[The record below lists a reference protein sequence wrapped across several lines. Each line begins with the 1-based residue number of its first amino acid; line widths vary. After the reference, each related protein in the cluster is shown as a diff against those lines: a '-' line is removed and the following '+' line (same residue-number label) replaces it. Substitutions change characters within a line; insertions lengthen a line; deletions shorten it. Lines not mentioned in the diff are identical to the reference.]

1 MSSPMRLLHLCYG
14 KRCEYRSC
22 NNTINLVRPEF
33 GMFYCSDC
41 LTRYGTQDVSS
52 HRNVDFFL
60 IDRAAKQYKKNDS
73 RRIIVWKRNLCDIS
87 GERIGPVINLE
98 MVNPYINSKKGSSW
112 LSLGSHREEILV
124 SSLRAVSSSLLLEP
138 FQKALSK
145 ANKIALLAF
154 LVLQSQHHFYMTRY
168 VGQLHLAAL
177 STFCSLPIIFENM
190 YAHYR
195 LLIQEAFKQVS
206 REVPLLQ
213 LGVRRAVG
221 EHEKDGFRG
230 SGWKAMEKW

>member
-87 GERIGPVINLE
+87 G
-98 MVNPYINSKKGSSW
+98 

-168 VGQLHLAAL
+168 ERFLSCSWVSEEQL
-177 STFCSLPIIFENM
+177 ENM
-190 YAHYR
+190 KRTDFVAR
-195 LLIQEAFKQVS
+195 GGKRWKS
-206 REVPLLQ
+206 
-213 LGVRRAVG
+213 GDTG
-221 EHEKDGFRG
+221 E
-230 SGWKAMEKW
+230 S